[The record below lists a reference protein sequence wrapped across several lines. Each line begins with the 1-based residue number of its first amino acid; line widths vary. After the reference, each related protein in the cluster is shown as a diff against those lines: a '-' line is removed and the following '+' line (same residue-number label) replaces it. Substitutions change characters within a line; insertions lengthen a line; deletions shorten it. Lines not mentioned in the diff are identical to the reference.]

1 MEIPSGVRIKA
12 MRPSRGGRLIVT
24 PRAMKALQVD
34 CGPVV
39 PEGNRTGDKS
49 ETQMAPPD
57 RPCGHQAALSGRQ
70 D

>member
-1 MEIPSGVRIKA
+1 
-12 MRPSRGGRLIVT
+12 LIVT

-39 PEGNRTGDKS
+39 PGVPEGNRKGEES